1 MAMLPWHSAVPS
13 LALPL
18 ILPPTLPLLAIL
30 EVAPPNHS
38 HTTTQ
43 ILPSCLASHVIA
55 APETRRGHDA
65 GLPCTR
71 NSNGQQLLQLLLLL
85 QLLQL
90 LLLLLLPQ
98 FLLLLPGPRLS

>member
-55 APETRRGHDA
+55 ALEIKRGLDA
-65 GLPCTR
+65 ELPGTKSS
-71 NSNGQQLLQLLLLL
+71 NSWQLFQRHNLPTPTLLLDI
-85 QLLQL
+85 Q
-90 LLLLLLPQ
+90 
-98 FLLLLPGPRLS
+98 